1 MQRTQ
6 FAQTFAN
13 LAKLA
18 ASVWPRNW
26 RDVDGPAE
34 DGRGGVVEPVPQP
47 VGGQAA
53 AAFGEQEVGWSAEPG
68 MGRARWGPRRAI
80 HSSRAARVAASSGT
94 VRSVA
99 SLPSGTFQ
107 QAAVAGPVPHA
118 VQLEVEPCS
127 RVQRRFTLTYS

>member
-6 FAQTFAN
+6 FAQPFAN

-34 DGRGGVVEPVPQP
+34 DSRVVVEPVPQP

-68 MGRARWGPRRAI
+68 DGAGPAGAAQGDPFVQGGQGGRVERHGPLGGELAER
-80 HSSRAARVAASSGT
+80 H
-94 VRSVA
+94 
-99 SLPSGTFQ
+99 FQ
-107 QAAVAGPVPHA
+107 PAAVAGRVPHA
-118 VQLEVEPCS
+118 VHLEVEPCS
-127 RVQRRFTLTYS
+127 RVHRSFALTYS